1 MSYQVLAR
9 KWRPQSFSTV
19 VGQAT
24 VVQALENA
32 LAMQKLHHA
41 YLFVGIRGV
50 GKTTLA
56 RLFAKALN
64 CEQGVSANPCNECNA
79 CRSIMGGHFVDLIEI
94 DAASKTGV
102 NDTREILENTQY
114 ATTTG
119 RYKVY
124 LIDEIHM
131 FSNASFNAL
140 LKTLEEPPEHVK
152 FLLATTDPQKLPV
165 TILSRCLQLRLQSV
179 DEETLTD
186 HFAHILATDQI
197 AVDDPSALSLLA
209 KASDGSV
216 RDGLSLLDHAIA
228 LGSGQITLAD
238 VQTMLG
244 AVESVQLAK
253 LLTAVLNKDVAQTLD
268 QSRRMAQQSSHL
280 QYTLT
285 GLIEWVHQLAMVKY
299 LGEDANQHARIT
311 DIDTLTSLSQTIS
324 AEEIQLLY
332 DLLLRGQNDLNIAPN
347 KREAFEMLMLRLIA
361 FRPVD
366 ATEAPQPTSQ
376 QSRPVPAAVSAQK
389 PAPIKP
395 PKPPHSS
402 PVESPQNMESGTSA
416 IQSPDA
422 ESLKAETPPPSPIEP
437 PKPPHS
443 SPVESPPNVK
453 SGTSVAQS
461 PDADSLKPA
470 TPPQAPMTEVANPFE
485 KTPWNQWLSQ
495 KREHF
500 SNIVWQYLRNS
511 QFNQFSDEVLVIGLG
526 QSHFNMC
533 QNQQKQQL
541 IDQVKSAFG
550 RSIQVEIEAANE
562 VTNSVKHSQLDQAN
576 AQMASDTV
584 LQDLKNN
591 LDLNL
596 IEGSIKLKN

>member
-32 LAMQKLHHA
+32 LEMQKLHHA

-253 LLTAVLNKDVAQTLD
+253 LLTAVLHKDVAQTLD

-311 DIDTLTSLSQTIS
+311 DIDTLTTLSQTIS

-366 ATEAPQPTSQ
+366 ATEAAQPTTQ

-389 PAPIKP
+389 PAPIEP
-395 PKPPHSS
+395 PEPPHSS
-402 PVESPQNMESGTSA
+402 PAESPTNTESVTSVA
-416 IQSPDA
+416 QSPDA
-422 ESLKAETPPPSPIEP
+422 ESLKAETPSPVPIEP
-437 PKPPHS
+437 PEPPHS
-443 SPVESPPNVK
+443 SPVESPPNAE
-453 SGTSVAQS
+453 SGTSAVQS
-461 PDADSLKPA
+461 PDAESLKPA
-470 TPPQAPMTEVANPFE
+470 TPPPAPMTEVANPFE
-485 KTPWNQWLSQ
+485 KTLWNQWLSQ

-576 AQMASDTV
+576 AQMASDPV

-596 IEGSIKLKN
+596 VEGSIKLKN

>member
-179 DEETLTD
+179 DEETLTN

-216 RDGLSLLDHAIA
+216 RDGLSLIDHAIA

-244 AVESVQLAK
+244 AVESVQIAK

-285 GLIEWVHQLAMVKY
+285 GLIEWVHQLAMVKH

-311 DIDTLTSLSQTIS
+311 DIDTLTTLSQTIS

-366 ATEAPQPTSQ
+366 ATEAPQPTTQ
-376 QSRPVPAAVSAQK
+376 QSRPVQAAVSPQK
-389 PAPIKP
+389 PAPI
-395 PKPPHSS
+395 
-402 PVESPQNMESGTSA
+402 
-416 IQSPDA
+416 
-422 ESLKAETPPPSPIEP
+422 EP
-437 PKPPHS
+437 L
-443 SPVESPPNVK
+443 E
-453 SGTSVAQS
+453 
-461 PDADSLKPA
+461 
-470 TPPQAPMTEVANPFE
+470 PPQAPVPLTEVENPFE
-485 KTPWNQWLSQ
+485 NIPWNQWLSQ

-500 SNIVWQYLRNS
+500 SNIVWQYLRNA
-511 QFNQFSDEVLVIGLG
+511 QFNQFSDDVLVIGLG

-562 VTNSVKHSQLDQAN
+562 VTNSVKHSQLDQAYE
-576 AQMASDTV
+576 QMKSDPV

-591 LDLNL
+591 LDLDL
-596 IEGSIKLKN
+596 IKGSIKIKN

>member
-311 DIDTLTSLSQTIS
+311 DIDTLTTLSQTIS

-366 ATEAPQPTSQ
+366 ASESPQPTQ
-376 QSRPVPAAVSAQK
+376 QSRPVPAAVRPQK
-389 PAPIKP
+389 PAPIEP

-402 PVESPQNMESGTSA
+402 PVKTPPNTKSVTNA
-416 IQSPDA
+416 VQSPDA
-422 ESLKAETPPPSPIEP
+422 ESLKAETPAPIEP
-437 PKPPHS
+437 PEPPHS
-443 SPVESPPNVK
+443 SPETPQNTE

-470 TPPQAPMTEVANPFE
+470 TPPPAPMTEVANPFE
-485 KTPWNQWLSQ
+485 NIPWNQWLSQ

-576 AQMASDTV
+576 AQMASDPV